1 MQFKRGATVRTAD
14 GKKVGTVDRVVMD
27 PRTKEV
33 TSIIVNKGFLFGDDK
48 VVPISLIGT
57 VEDEAE
63 VHLREDAGDLDR
75 LPNFTETEFV
85 PSGVEETVD
94 NRGAAY
100 AQPYYYYPP
109 IGVGW
114 YAGVGAPLT
123 YASPE
128 LMPVKEINIPEGT
141 VALEEGADV
150 ITADDE
156 HVGNVDA
163 VLTEPEADRAT
174 HLVVS
179 EGVLFPHRKLV
190 PMQWVDTVLENEIH
204 LAVPAALVDDLPE
217 YEAPED

>member
-14 GKKVGTVDRVVMD
+14 GKKVGGVDRVVMD

-33 TSIIVNKGFLFGDDK
+33 THIIVNKGLLFPQDK

-57 VEDEAE
+57 VEDDME

-75 LPNFTETEFV
+75 LPDFIETEFV

-94 NRGAAY
+94 NRGVLY
-100 AQPYYYYPP
+100 ARPFYYYPP
-109 IGVGW
+109 IGAGW
-114 YAGVGAPLT
+114 YSGVGAAPM

-128 LMPVKEINIPEGT
+128 LELVKEINIPEGT

-204 LAVPAALVDDLPE
+204 LAVPATLLDDLPE
-217 YEAPED
+217 YEPPED